1 MLGSKADGC
10 AASPPRRRRR
20 LVGRL
25 PMLLVGALLLC
36 APVVPARAATQPVA
50 SAGGSSSAFD
60 PEAATREYLAKISS
74 DAKARSDSYF
84 EGGYW
89 LQLWQFLWGAAVVLV
104 LLQTRFSARMRDLA
118 CRITRR
124 KPLQSMIYGV
134 LFIVVFAILTFPL
147 SLYSDFIRE
156 HQYGLATQNFG
167 GWFGDW
173 AKGLMVGVVIGAPLI
188 AGLLGVVRKLP
199 GTWHLWGAVVTLA
212 FMAVGILIAPV
223 FIAPLFN
230 KYTPLADRKVVDPI
244 LSMARA
250 NGVAADVV
258 YQMDASKQS
267 TRISAN
273 VSGMLGTMRVTL
285 NDNLL
290 ARCTLPEI
298 QAVMGHELGHYVLN
312 HVYKLV
318 TFMGLVIVMGFTLM
332 RWALQKL
339 LTVAGP
345 RWGITGVGDVAV
357 VPLAVLLFSTYMFLM
372 TPVTNTIVRVHEM
385 EAYRFGLNAAR
396 QPDGFASTALKL
408 SEYRK
413 LQPTPLEEWIF
424 YDHPSGATR
433 IRTAMRWKAENL
445 NSSP

>member
-1 MLGSKADGC
+1 
-10 AASPPRRRRR
+10 
-20 LVGRL
+20 
-25 PMLLVGALLLC
+25 
-36 APVVPARAATQPVA
+36 VVA
-50 SAGGSSSAFD
+50 
-60 PEAATREYLAKISS
+60 
-74 DAKARSDSYF
+74 
-84 EGGYW
+84 
-89 LQLWQFLWGAAVVLV
+89 
-104 LLQTRFSARMRDLA
+104 
-118 CRITRR
+118 
-124 KPLQSMIYGV
+124 
-134 LFIVVFAILTFPL
+134 
-147 SLYSDFIRE
+147 
-156 HQYGLATQNFG
+156 
-167 GWFGDW
+167 
-173 AKGLMVGVVIGAPLI
+173 
-188 AGLLGVVRKLP
+188 
-199 GTWHLWGAVVTLA
+199 LA

-298 QAVMGHELGHYVLN
+298 QAVMGHELGHYVMN

-318 TFMGLVIVMGFTLM
+318 TYMGIVIVIGFTLM

-339 LTVAGP
+339 LTAAGP

-385 EAYRFGLNAAR
+385 EADRFGLNAAR
-396 QPDGFASTALKL
+396 QPDGFAITALKL

-413 LQPTPLEEWIF
+413 IQPTPIEEWIF